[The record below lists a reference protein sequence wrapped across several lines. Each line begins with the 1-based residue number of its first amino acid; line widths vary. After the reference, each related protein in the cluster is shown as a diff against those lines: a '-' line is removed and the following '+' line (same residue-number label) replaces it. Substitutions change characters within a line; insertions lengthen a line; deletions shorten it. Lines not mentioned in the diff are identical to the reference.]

1 MPLRTAQQNDAVP
14 SPAAEERN
22 TPYYVKAC
30 ALGIPAYFVG
40 IHLWTWVLMLPIFI
54 GGRADFRQLY
64 TAGYMVRTGH
74 AKELYDY
81 GAQKYFQDKLVSR
94 EAMALPFVRPAYQ
107 ALVFVPLSCFP
118 FRTAYFSF
126 LAINF
131 IFLASSFVLLQRWM
145 HNLRTVYRA
154 FPGALFLGFLPVAT
168 ALIQGQDSI
177 ILLTVLVTAFFW
189 LRKKHE
195 FAAGVLASL
204 GLFKFQIVIPIAV
217 LFLVWRR
224 FRFVMGFA
232 ACGAVLLSCSVW
244 LVGVVQARVYLHSL
258 LSMSGTIPGSGLLWY
273 PVPIQ
278 MMANVHGFVFGLFH
292 SLLPRVWQQALTAL
306 LSGSIFVWAMLRG
319 SQAENAGDK
328 LLLALS
334 VSVLV
339 SYYAFIHDL
348 SVLLLPFIVALN
360 SSLPSETA
368 HDAKGRFIN
377 RSVAFMFI
385 AMATESFAPDYFY
398 LVSLPISLFCVAIS
412 ASTLRVDGTCS

>member
-1 MPLRTAQQNDAVP
+1 VSLRTAQQIELAP
-14 SPAAEERN
+14 SPASIERN

-81 GAQKYFQDKLVSR
+81 GTQKEFQDKLVSQ

-107 ALVFVPLSCFP
+107 ALVFAPLSFFP

-126 LAINF
+126 LAINLT
-131 IFLASSFVLLQRWM
+131 FLAGSYVLLQPWM
-145 HNLRTVYRA
+145 HNLRAVYRA

-177 ILLTVLVTAFFW
+177 ILLTLIVTAFLS
-189 LRKKHE
+189 LRKGHE
-195 FAAGVLASL
+195 FAAGVLVSL

-232 ACGAVLLSCSVW
+232 VCAAILLSCSVW
-244 LVGVVQARVYLHSL
+244 LVGVAQAQLYLHSL
-258 LSMSGTIPGSGLLWY
+258 LSMSGTLPAAGLLWY
-273 PVPIQ
+273 PVPVQ
-278 MMANVHGFVFGLFH
+278 MMANIHGLVFGLFH
-292 SLLPRVWQQALTAL
+292 SLVPHVWQQALISL
-306 LSGSIFVWAMLRG
+306 LSTSMLVWALFRG
-319 SQAENAGDK
+319 SQVKNASDK

-334 VSVLV
+334 VSVLI

-348 SVLLLPFIVALN
+348 SVLLLPFIVVLN
-360 SSLPSETA
+360 SSLPKETA
-368 HDAKGRFIN
+368 HDARGRFIS
-377 RSVAFMFI
+377 RSATFMFI
-385 AMATESFAPDYFY
+385 AMATESFGPDYFY
-398 LVSLPISLFCVAIS
+398 LVSFPISVFCAAIS
-412 ASTLRVDGTCS
+412 ASVLRVDGTCS